1 MFPAI
6 FTAFAVAVATCALI
20 WWLFESTVGKGSV
33 PLNLIIIMGALTFS
47 AGASIVAFSS
57 AGPRVIE
64 ERMVLN
70 EDGVGA
76 TVLVEA
82 VGDHL
87 RTEAL
92 LASGIAGALCAFLS
106 IFVARFQKRKHGG
119 ASEASSSLAPQS
131 APTYSAPPSQA
142 LSQAAPAYSAPPS
155 QAVPL
160 SQPASLSQAAPA
172 YSAPPSQA
180 PSHAA
185 PAYSA
190 PPAQMPVYTPPPAQ
204 MPVAQMP
211 QMPVAQM
218 PVAQMPPPSSSV
230 PLPRSFHPSAPV
242 PSTVPPR
249 QVPPGRDPK
258 DR

>member
-160 SQPASLSQAAPA
+160 SQPAPA

-218 PVAQMPPPSSSV
+218 PVAQMPPPSSV